1 MGSGLLLTGKS
12 IEGVTFRKP
21 GSGLASLGVRDRL
34 QDCRGESV

>member
-12 IEGVTFRKP
+12 IGGVTFRKP
-21 GSGLASLGVRDRL
+21 GSGLASLGVKDRL